1 MASIRVRNILNRKH
15 MVVSIVKPKSMLQ
28 LCRKCFQSG
37 LHTTL
42 ECRDTKLWPISGCIT
57 ISLPW
62 RAEPRNKSL
71 NKKNVKTLE
80 HIWNTGE
87 ERHVTSES
95 SCSESAFGDC
105 VIFAAV
111 RSYEAQI
118 SRRNNKPKPQR
129 HSRESRGSGH
139 EGCVLDN
146 ASHMQITDYHVRL
159 HGWARKNHSHP
170 ASQRQVRKMVRYATA
185 SKLACV
191 R

>member
-15 MVVSIVKPKSMLQ
+15 MVVSMVKPKSMLQ

-42 ECRDTKLWPISGCIT
+42 ECRDTKLWPVSGCIT

-62 RAEPRNKSL
+62 RDRA

-95 SCSESAFGDC
+95 SCSKSAFGDC
-105 VIFAAV
+105 EIFAAV
-111 RSYEAQI
+111 RSYEAQ
-118 SRRNNKPKPQR
+118 SDGETTNQNRNVI
-129 HSRESRGSGH
+129 RENR
-139 EGCVLDN
+139 EGAAVKAAFWITLAIYRLPTTIF
-146 ASHMQITDYHVRL
+146 ASMDEPEKIIHIQL
-159 HGWARKNHSHP
+159 LSAAR
-170 ASQRQVRKMVRYATA
+170 
-185 SKLACV
+185 
-191 R
+191 

>member
-62 RAEPRNKSL
+62 RAEPTNKSL

-87 ERHVTSES
+87 EMHVTSES

-111 RSYEAQI
+111 RSYEAQSHGLTEKQQTKTAASFERI
-118 SRRNNKPKPQR
+118 E
-129 HSRESRGSGH
+129 RERPWRLRSG
-139 EGCVLDN
+139 
-146 ASHMQITDYHVRL
+146 
-159 HGWARKNHSHP
+159 
-170 ASQRQVRKMVRYATA
+170 
-185 SKLACV
+185 
-191 R
+191 

>member
-62 RAEPRNKSL
+62 RAEPTNKSL

-129 HSRESRGSGH
+129 LIRENR
-139 EGCVLDN
+139 EGAAMKAAFWITLAIYRLPTTMF
-146 ASHMQITDYHVRL
+146 ASMDEPEKIIHIQL
-159 HGWARKNHSHP
+159 LSAR
-170 ASQRQVRKMVRYATA
+170 
-185 SKLACV
+185 
-191 R
+191 